1 MWYFLGKIS
10 VLESKTIRNLKSRIG
25 EIMRLMIFMCFA
37 MSIMYAVGN
46 VYDMHF
52 KDMLSNQAP
61 LLAPCIKIKKR
72 NLQYIIKGQSH

>member
-1 MWYFLGKIS
+1 
-10 VLESKTIRNLKSRIG
+10 
-25 EIMRLMIFMCFA
+25 MRLMIFMCFA

-52 KDMLSNQAP
+52 KDMLSNQDP

>member
-1 MWYFLGKIS
+1 
-10 VLESKTIRNLKSRIG
+10 
-25 EIMRLMIFMCFA
+25 MRLTIFMFF
-37 MSIMYAVGN
+37 IINVMYAVGN